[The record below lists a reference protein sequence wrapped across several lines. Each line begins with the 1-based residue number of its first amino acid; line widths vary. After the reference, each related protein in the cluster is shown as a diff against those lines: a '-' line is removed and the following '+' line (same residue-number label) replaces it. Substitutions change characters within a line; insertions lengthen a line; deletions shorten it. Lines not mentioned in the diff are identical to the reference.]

1 MINMTDDQQNIADSA
16 DEEITDGK
24 SVLGHAPEESA
35 DVDDTLQSV
44 GLKGDE
50 DGVRELNSE
59 AVIDAA
65 DKQKE

>member
-1 MINMTDDQQNIADSA
+1 MSDDQQHDQADSA

-35 DVDDTLQSV
+35 DVDDTLGAV

-50 DGVRELNSE
+50 DGPRELNSK

-65 DKQKE
+65 DQHQD

>member
-1 MINMTDDQQNIADSA
+1 MTDDQKTIADSA
-16 DEEITDGK
+16 DEEIADGK
-24 SVLGHAPEESA
+24 SILGHAPEESA
-35 DVDDTLQSV
+35 DVDDTMTAV

-65 DKQKE
+65 DQHQD